1 MIYINIYLENK
12 DKLLHQEKFEG
23 KKLQTIED
31 ARNFCLSYL
40 KEKYT
45 EIKYKVQLQPKK
57 DYSTLN
63 IIFDND
69 ISLNR
74 EFTINKIIND

>member
-23 KKLQTIED
+23 KKLHTIED
-31 ARNFCLSYL
+31 ARNFCLTYL
-40 KEKYT
+40 KEKYNET
-45 EIKYKVQLQPKK
+45 KYRVQLQPKK
-57 DYSTLN
+57 TYSTLN